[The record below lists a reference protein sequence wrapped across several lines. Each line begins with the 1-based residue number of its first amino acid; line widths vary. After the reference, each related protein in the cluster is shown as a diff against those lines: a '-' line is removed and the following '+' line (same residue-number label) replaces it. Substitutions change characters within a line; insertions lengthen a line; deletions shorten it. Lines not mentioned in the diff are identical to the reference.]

1 MFETVAT
8 YRRQAES
15 VEADLMTRTTDLA
28 TLIDPPFSLAK
39 RRRIRG
45 LLDATEGPRGQLYR
59 IWAAQMMT
67 AEARALPFGHPDRR
81 YFLAVDGRLRLW
93 TQTQALLDRVLKA
106 GPLPLLPDEP
116 PATSPEYAQLL
127 AYQRCF
133 DRLHGYFSPTPPD
146 LYAAVT
152 GRHGDLPYPF
162 TGFLRLMQMIRRL
175 ALAMGRT
182 GQVSFLDMGCGVGL
196 KLVQAAE
203 FFDVVHGV
211 EYDAER
217 AEVAGSLIERSRRA
231 QDRAT
236 QGDAL
241 TFDDYGQYDVIYA
254 YKPLSDPELLQ
265 AMERRMIAQARPDT
279 ILILPY
285 FEIDFRFDDLGLTRL
300 SDKVFVTGGAG
311 RDLTQVLQ
319 KAGHIGTILPQ
330 AVVGL
335 PGAEGFTE
343 PLRQALRH
351 WGHLA

>member
-1 MFETVAT
+1 MFEAVAI

-15 VEADLMTRTTDLA
+15 VEAELMTRVTGLA
-28 TLIDPPFSLAK
+28 ALIEPPFPLAK

-45 LLDATEGPRGQLYR
+45 LLDATEGPRAQLYR

-67 AEARALPFGHPDRR
+67 AEARSLPFGHPDRH

-93 TQTQALLDRVLKA
+93 TQTLAVLENVLKA
-106 GPLPLLPDEP
+106 RPLPLMPDG
-116 PATSPEYAQLL
+116 PAVTSAEHGQLL

-133 DRLHGYFSPTPPD
+133 DRLHVYLSPTPPD
-146 LYAAVT
+146 LYAADT

-162 TGFLRLMQMIRRL
+162 TGFLRMMQLARRIIL
-175 ALAMGRT
+175 ALGRA
-182 GQVSFLDMGCGVGL
+182 GPLSFLDMGCGVGL

-203 FFDVVHGV
+203 YFEVVHGV
-211 EYDAER
+211 EYDSER
-217 AEVAGSLIERSRRA
+217 AEVARSLIGKSRRV
-231 QDRAT
+231 QDSAV

-241 TFDDYGQYDVIYA
+241 TFDRYGRYDVIYA

-285 FEIDFRFDDLGLTRL
+285 FEIDFRFEDLGLTRL
-300 SDKVFVTGGAG
+300 YEKVFLTGGAG
-311 RDLTQVLQ
+311 RDTGALLQ
-319 KAGHIGTILPQ
+319 KIGHIGTIVPQ
-330 AVVGL
+330 AVAGL

-343 PLRQALRH
+343 PLRRALRH